1 MWYFQFMLSLCH
13 ENRLGL
19 TTYLSNIAIA
29 PFVAADLC
37 YGEENFWAQVGTNLL
52 LYDNVSTTIANATVI
67 SCGVECTIASECQGF
82 VFWPWDGLCILH
94 DAADVTKSSLT

>member
-1 MWYFQFMLSLCH
+1 MWYFQFMRSLCH
-13 ENRLGL
+13 ENGLGL

-29 PFVAADLC
+29 PFVAVGLC

-67 SCGVECTIASECQGF
+67 SVECTIASECQGF
-82 VFWPWDGLCILH
+82 VFRPWDRLCILH